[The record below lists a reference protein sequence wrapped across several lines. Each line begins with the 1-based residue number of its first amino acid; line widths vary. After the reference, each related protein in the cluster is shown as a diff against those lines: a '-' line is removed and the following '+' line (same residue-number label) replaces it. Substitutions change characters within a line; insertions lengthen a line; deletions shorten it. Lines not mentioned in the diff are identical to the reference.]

1 MKVETDDKGKVLP
14 LVVPTKEELD
24 EWICKREFTT
34 IRDLLDGYAAIH
46 DTHRRV
52 KDDCIEDTEGL
63 ICEAIIQAELE
74 INADIYNLFVCAF
87 KDFARAKGG
96 AK

>member
-24 EWICKREFTT
+24 EWIRKREFTT

-52 KDDCIEDTEGL
+52 NDDGIEDPEGL
-63 ICEAIIQAELE
+63 VCQAIVQAELE
-74 INADIYNLFVCAF
+74 IQADIYDLFVCAF
-87 KDFARAKGG
+87 KDFAKAKGG

>member
-14 LVVPTKEELD
+14 LVVPTKEEFD
-24 EWICKREFTT
+24 AWIQKRGFTT
-34 IRDLLDGYAAIH
+34 IGDLLDGYAAIH

-52 KDDCIEDTEGL
+52 KDDCIEDIEGL
-63 ICEAIIQAELE
+63 IFEAIIQAESE
-74 INADIYNLFVCAF
+74 IQADIYNLFFCAF
-87 KDFARAKGG
+87 KDFAKAKGG

>member
-14 LVVPTKEELD
+14 LVVPTKEEFD
-24 EWICKREFTT
+24 AWIHKREFTT

-46 DTHRRV
+46 DTYRRV
-52 KDDCIEDTEGL
+52 KDDCIEDPEGL
-63 ICEAIIQAELE
+63 VCQAIFQAEFE
-74 INADIYNLFVCAF
+74 IQEDIYNLFVCAF
-87 KDFARAKGG
+87 KDFAKVKGG

>member
-14 LVVPTKEELD
+14 LVVPTKEEFN

-34 IRDLLDGYAAIH
+34 ISDLLDGYAAIH

-74 INADIYNLFVCAF
+74 IKADIYNLFVCAF